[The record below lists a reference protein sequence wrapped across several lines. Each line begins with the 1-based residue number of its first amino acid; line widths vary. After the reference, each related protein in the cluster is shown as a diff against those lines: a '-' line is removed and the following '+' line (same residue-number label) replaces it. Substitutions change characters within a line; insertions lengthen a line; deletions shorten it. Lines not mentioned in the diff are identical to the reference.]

1 MDKFSDLPTTL
12 VAPGRDA
19 APVVPDDLTDLPIL
33 PRALYVGQGGTV
45 VVTMAG
51 GQTIGFES
59 VPGGTVLP
67 VRARRVLAS
76 GTTATSIVALW

>member
-12 VAPGRDA
+12 IAPGRDA
-19 APVVPDDLTDLPIL
+19 APIVPDDGADLPVL

-45 VVTMAG
+45 AVRMAG
-51 GQTIGFES
+51 GQDVSFEG

-67 VRARRVLAS
+67 VRARRVRAS
-76 GTTATSIVALW
+76 GTTAAAIVALW